1 MSLLLCEKQL
11 HCYWVVC
18 VSSRR
23 TPLSTTAAALVVR
36 SNAEMKRS
44 RSVVRGCA
52 DDAPLSV
59 AKKELVL
66 LVVQKSLGK
75 EVGSWCHSSFQN
87 SPFHRHY
94 TLISLECLPVSVS
107 I

>member
-11 HCYWVVC
+11 RCYGVVC
-18 VSSRR
+18 VSSCG

-36 SNAEMKRS
+36 SNAEMKLS

-59 AKKELVL
+59 ARKELVL
-66 LVVQKSLGK
+66 VLCKKVSERRLG
-75 EVGSWCHSSFQN
+75 VGGTPPSKTPHFIAIT
-87 SPFHRHY
+87 F
-94 TLISLECLPVSVS
+94 
-107 I
+107 